1 MSRGFDGFEIDDFRD
16 SGWERDSRSSDR
28 EPSRGRGGNS
38 ATDRS
43 TARKLERLREAEQSL
58 DLLNRLS
65 QERSNQTRPPLPR
78 EERQRSTLS
87 SPRQAVYADRDRT
100 YSLRD
105 SEVHTLS
112 EVGRFRV
119 VDTADLAQFAY
130 SGGRSG
136 MERDV
141 HNLVRQGLVEQHGT
155 SVLKQDSRQVLALTK
170 RGQRLIRHH
179 NFVPEDQ
186 AVYSGFV
193 KPKEADHDADLYRLY
208 HKAADEI
215 ERKGGKVVRLQL
227 DYELKEKLYR
237 RLGKAQARHDGH
249 LQRQKIEFAREL
261 HLPVVHGKVS
271 FPDLR
276 IGYATEE
283 FEIARVDLELATG
296 HYHAGHLSEKA
307 RAGFQV
313 YARPEDTAGLRRVRD
328 EREITVAILSL

>member
-16 SGWERDSRSSDR
+16 SGWERDFRFSDR

-43 TARKLERLREAEQSL
+43 TVRRLERLRDAERSL
-58 DLLNRLS
+58 DILNCVS
-65 QERSNQTRPPLPR
+65 QERSNQNRPVLPR

-87 SPRQAVYADRDRT
+87 SPRQTVYMDRDRT

-105 SEVHTLS
+105 SEIHTLS

-130 SGGRSG
+130 SGDRSR

-141 HNLVRQGLVEQHGT
+141 SNLVRQGLVEQRGT

-170 RGQRLIRHH
+170 RGQGLIRRHTL
-179 NFVPEDQ
+179 VPEDQ

-215 ERKGGKVVRLQL
+215 ERKGSRELRVQL

-237 RLGKAQARHDGH
+237 KLGKAQAHNDGH
-249 LQRQKIEFAREL
+249 LQRQKEEFAREL
-261 HLPVVHGKVS
+261 HLPVVQGKVS
-271 FPDLR
+271 FPGPAHRVCDSGVRNRASGSGTRHRPLPCR
-276 IGYATEE
+276 TPLGEGPRRLSNLCPAGRHRRPAPR
-283 FEIARVDLELATG
+283 AR
-296 HYHAGHLSEKA
+296 
-307 RAGFQV
+307 
-313 YARPEDTAGLRRVRD
+313 
-328 EREITVAILSL
+328 